1 MRTTVHKTPQ
11 QLGELIVA
19 AYDEEVYSTDPRER
33 LRLRRAV
40 LHMLRRMRKP
50 PRTHQS
56 DCRLLH
62 QSDCRLLMDVVH
74 DDPSTSRSCGREAYG
89 SSRDAPR

>member
-56 DCRLLH
+56 DCRLL
-62 QSDCRLLMDVVH
+62 MDVVH

>member
-50 PRTHQS
+50 SHAPK
-56 DCRLLH
+56 RL
-62 QSDCRLLMDVVH
+62 
-74 DDPSTSRSCGREAYG
+74 PSPDGC
-89 SSRDAPR
+89 SS